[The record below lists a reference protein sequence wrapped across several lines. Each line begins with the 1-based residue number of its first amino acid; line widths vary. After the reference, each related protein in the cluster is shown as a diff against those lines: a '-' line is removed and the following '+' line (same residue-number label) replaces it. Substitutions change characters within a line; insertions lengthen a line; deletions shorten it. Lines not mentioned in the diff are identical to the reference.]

1 MLQFSNVRGSSY
13 DPSSTIKQAMFDV
26 DFSGF
31 YIRVKGLDGGG
42 FGLRKTHLKK
52 EDALKALS
60 EKSMNWMGRKADIQY
75 DPKLGNPPAS
85 LVALFQPLEQK
96 MIELMDVTGGTLLV
110 LQVC

>member
-13 DPSSTIKQAMFDV
+13 DPSSTIKQAMSDV

-60 EKSMNWMGRKADIQY
+60 EKSMNGWVARQISSMTQSLAI
-75 DPKLGNPPAS
+75 LPPHLWHCS
-85 LVALFQPLEQK
+85 SHWSK
-96 MIELMDVTGGTLLV
+96 N
-110 LQVC
+110 